1 MDSSDTKDLETTTRD
16 WKYQYHQQE
25 HDNHPRRAFYENS
38 SLLAQLVERSA
49 FKHCSQGT
57 EMSGVRAPYEEFL
70 FFRICNNH
78 HNIHWPGMLGLV
90 HSVK

>member
-70 FFRICNNH
+70 FFVFGYRNIYKH
-78 HNIHWPGMLGLV
+78 HTKAVLRQL
-90 HSVK
+90 